1 MNACIGLC
9 YAERKRGPLESD
21 TLQCILEKPTSL
33 GPIRTTCKLYSCP
46 TQSQFRDGRI
56 KLLAS
61 HACPLRDLKHG
72 HSSLDHCRPTLR
84 CSDRPTDREA
94 DKQTHTRT
102 ETPVSRPV
110 DHALS
115 AVAVAAPLVRRC
127 GVWLGRPREGKRE
140 RERECA
146 PAG

>member
-33 GPIRTTCKLYSCP
+33 GPIRTTCQLYSCP

-61 HACPLRDLKHG
+61 HACPLRNLKHG

-94 DKQTHTRT
+94 DKQTHTHRRRHRSADLSIT
-102 ETPVSRPV
+102 RSRPWPRRS
-110 DHALS
+110 S
-115 AVAVAAPLVRRC
+115 AGVAFGSA
-127 GVWLGRPREGKRE
+127 GRERGRE